1 MGSLIVTFLIYL
13 LLANSN
19 CSREELSN
27 PQLSDNKWTFES
39 VNNKE
44 IVTREAPYLQ
54 FTRNDSEHI
63 ISGFLG
69 CNRFQGSAIIT
80 DSHIELS
87 PLAMTRMYCEQT
99 DSLER
104 SIVSMLHE
112 SLSYELEGN
121 KLKLTSSDGIIAEL
135 YLELGDN

>member
-1 MGSLIVTFLIYL
+1 MRSLIVTFLIYL

-19 CSREELSN
+19 CSRQELSN
-27 PQLSDNKWTFES
+27 PELSDNKWIFES
-39 VNNKE
+39 VDNTE
-44 IVTREAPYLQ
+44 ILAIEAPYLQ
-54 FTRNDSEHI
+54 LTRNDSEHI

-87 PLAMTRMYCEQT
+87 PLAMTRMYCEKT

-104 SIVSMLHE
+104 SIISMLHE
-112 SLSYELEGN
+112 SLTYELEGN

>member
-1 MGSLIVTFLIYL
+1 MRSLIVTFLIYL

-19 CSREELSN
+19 CSREELSST
-27 PQLSDNKWTFES
+27 QLSGNKWIFES
-39 VNNKE
+39 VNNEE

-54 FTRNDSEHI
+54 FTRNDSEYI